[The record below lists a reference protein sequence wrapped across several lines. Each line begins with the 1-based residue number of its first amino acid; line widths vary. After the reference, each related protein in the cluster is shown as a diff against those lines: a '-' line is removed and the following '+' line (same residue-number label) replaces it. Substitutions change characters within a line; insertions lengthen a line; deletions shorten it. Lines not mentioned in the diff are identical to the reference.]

1 MTDDQARP
9 GTPAWQ
15 QELEDERREATA
27 IKIVSLDSALRE
39 ISFGAVFLLV
49 FKVLFALAILGASF
63 WALVAVVV
71 WGVGAGT

>member
-1 MTDDQARP
+1 MADEQVRP

-15 QELEDERREATA
+15 QQLEDERRGATA
-27 IKIVSLDSALRE
+27 IKIVSLDSAVRE

-49 FKVLFALAILGASF
+49 FKVLLALAILATLS

-71 WGVGAGT
+71 WGF